1 MYSHR
6 RYYPNTITGKEKQT
20 KNPTAFIFKLNALS
34 LLSKSLKIYM
44 RFSVKEDAHINFKNF
59 CSN

>member
-1 MYSHR
+1 MYSHK

-20 KNPTAFIFKLNALS
+20 KNSTAFIFKLHALS

-44 RFSVKEDAHINFKNF
+44 RFSVKEDALNF
-59 CSN
+59 CNN